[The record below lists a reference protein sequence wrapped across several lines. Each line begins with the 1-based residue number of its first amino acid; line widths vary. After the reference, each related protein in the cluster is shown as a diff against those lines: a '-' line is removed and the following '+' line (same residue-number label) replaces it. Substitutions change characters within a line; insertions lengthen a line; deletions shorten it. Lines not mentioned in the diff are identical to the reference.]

1 MTVLPESPQSRVSE
15 SLAEMEPCPR
25 CQLSDRV
32 RRKLVLINPW
42 DEAHAAAHPHWRVTC
57 ACQGDLTVDS
67 LRPEFISQGPSAQFI
82 QALYCERCCVG
93 FVPDYMAKPAPPR
106 YQGGR
111 EGFRRVFPD
120 GTVGP
125 LLTRIADDPDTGN
138 VDFYLDSQV
147 VGFFKNGTRP
157 ASDGIY
163 AYEPYRSPGHLN
175 VHNQLRSAKTPRC
188 SYESDSQRVSFSV
201 IANPSAGVLSLA
213 GFDSAASP
221 LRRT

>member
-1 MTVLPESPQSRVSE
+1 VTVLPESPQSRVSE

-163 AYEPYRSPGHLN
+163 AYEPYRSPGHLTLIRQN
-175 VHNQLRSAKTPRC
+175 FCVRC
-188 SYESDSQRVSFSV
+188 VRTIEK
-201 IANPSAGVLSLA
+201 GLSLWLKEGTTQTFFHKRKA
-213 GFDSAASP
+213 TDSETKKYRFAIA
-221 LRRT
+221 R